1 MAAHGVSRST
11 LDVDLLTTDARVLD
25 QRMWHAAQGAST
37 DIRLGDADDPLL
49 GVVRVRRDERQV
61 DVIVGRHAWQTAIV
75 DGARPVDIEGES
87 IPVADAAGL
96 ILLKLY
102 AGWRRIPGTSGSS
115 SPRATRARLP
125 APWTRGSLR
134 FLRERLTFGGSFA
147 PARRAH
153 SALVQNRVLAKP
165 LQSLHDGGRRGPT

>member
-1 MAAHGVSRST
+1 VRLLAGEQVRFAMIGAVAMAAHGVSRST

-102 AGWRRIPGTSGSS
+102 AGGSQDTWDIRELLAAGDASALARTVDARITPLP
-115 SPRATRARLP
+115 PRALDLWRQLRP
-125 APWTRGSLR
+125 GS
-134 FLRERLTFGGSFA
+134 
-147 PARRAH
+147 
-153 SALVQNRVLAKP
+153 
-165 LQSLHDGGRRGPT
+165 